1 VGISRVELRQSGS
14 ALGWLTPLVGRE
26 AELAEVERLLQ
37 HNRLLTITG
46 MGGVGKTRL
55 ALELASGG
63 RGDEADEPVLVEL
76 APLEPPAAER
86 SRLEPV
92 ASAIW
97 RTLAVTAPPGGA
109 PADAICHRFADRPVL
124 LVLDNCEHLEA
135 VAPVVELLLR
145 RCPAV
150 RVLATSRR
158 PLALAGET
166 VWQLA
171 PLSVP
176 QTGAPD
182 TLAAVLDS
190 EAGRLFSERA
200 RRSRP
205 SFSITPAWAPAVAEI
220 CHRLDG
226 LPLALELAAARV
238 RILTPP
244 QILEGLADRFRL
256 LSAGPPTTLG
266 RHRTLTASL
275 DWSYELIG
283 DDARLLLRRL
293 AVGHD
298 WSLEAVQAVW
308 GPRGSP
314 LDALDGL
321 ADAGLLVI
329 VELGQ
334 THRYRLLESVRSY
347 ALWRLREAGEE
358 DDVRRVHLDHFR
370 ALAADADRLLE
381 DDVGRR
387 TLELEA
393 RSLYDALA
401 FAAAN
406 QPAVALAMAADLRHW
421 LLVAGNP
428 AEPRALCVRVLATAP
443 AGDPAARAHLLFT
456 AALLAIFDEDYEP
469 ARAYAEEALP
479 LAQASGDESAI
490 GIGVMLASVAQRSQD
505 PSASAQ
511 LGERAVG
518 LLRQAGDR
526 HGLALAVA
534 QLAMTEALRDRFAAV
549 RSACEDFASLTEGQP
564 PSWLAVWLEI
574 ALAWADLAQGD
585 PESALAHADRGLA
598 LEDGRPTLGH
608 YMALS
613 YELHARTLM
622 GDAGHAR
629 AAGMAAIEQAHGAG
643 FGVAVSAVEHAL
655 GFAELALDEL
665 ESVRTRALARFGD
678 PHFAAAAGAH
688 ELLARIELA
697 EQRAA
702 PLARHGAALRATGQ
716 HIGSPRLLALADWA
730 DGSADPLTG
739 ELEETAN
746 QLHEALA
753 LQIEQRLRPDAIDT
767 LEALAELQ
775 LAAGHAE
782 TGARLL
788 GGARRAR
795 SELMLCRL
803 PPREAHFAELE
814 KRGEQ
819 QLGPEGWTAAVAA
832 GRGLALD
839 EVLDYARRGRGHR
852 VSSLTGLASL
862 TPTERRVA
870 EAAAEGLTN
879 SAIAA
884 RLLMSHGTVKAHLAH
899 AYKKLGAANRVQL
912 SALVR
917 EQQPRF

>member
-1 VGISRVELRQSGS
+1 
-14 ALGWLTPLVGRE
+14 TPPPAG
-26 AELAEVERLLQ
+26 
-37 HNRLLTITG
+37 
-46 MGGVGKTRL
+46 
-55 ALELASGG
+55 
-63 RGDEADEPVLVEL
+63 
-76 APLEPPAAER
+76 APLD
-86 SRLEPV
+86 
-92 ASAIW
+92 
-97 RTLAVTAPPGGA
+97 AV
-109 PADAICHRFADRPVL
+109 CRRFADRRVL
-124 LVLDNCEHLEA
+124 LVLDNCEHLGA

-145 RCPAV
+145 RCPGV

-171 PLSVP
+171 PLSLP
-176 QTGAPD
+176 PTGGPD
-182 TLAAVLDS
+182 ALAEVLGS
-190 EAGRLFSERA
+190 EAGRLFLERA

-205 SFSITPAWAPAVAEI
+205 SFSVTPASAPAVAEI

-256 LSAGPPTTLG
+256 LSAGPATTLG
-266 RHRTLTASL
+266 RHQTLTASL

-283 DDARLLLRRL
+283 DEARPLLRRL
-293 AVGHD
+293 AVAPD

-308 GPRGSP
+308 APQGSP

-329 VELGQ
+329 VELGE
-334 THRYRLLESVRSY
+334 THRYRLLESVRSH
-347 ALWRLREAGEE
+347 ALERLREAGEE
-358 DDVRRVHLDHFR
+358 DDVRRAHLEHFR
-370 ALAADADRLLE
+370 TLATDADRLL
-381 DDVGRR
+381 DDDAGRR

-401 FAAAN
+401 FAATD
-406 QPAVALAMAADLRHW
+406 QPMVALAMAADLRHW

-428 AEPRALCVRVLATAP
+428 AQARAMCERVLAAVP
-443 AGDPAARAHLLFT
+443 AAEPAARAHVLFS
-456 AALLAIFDEDYEP
+456 AAQLAVFDEDYEH

-479 LAQASGDESAI
+479 LAQASGDEGAI
-490 GIGVMLASVAQRSQD
+490 GIGVMLASVAKRPQD

-511 LGERAVG
+511 LGEQAVG
-518 LLRQAGDR
+518 LLRRAGDR

-534 QLAMTEALRDRFAAV
+534 QLAMTAALRDRFGTV
-549 RSACEDFASLTEGQP
+549 RSACEDFASLTAGQP

-574 ALAWADLAQGD
+574 ALAWADLAQGA
-585 PESALAHADRGLA
+585 PHSALAHAQRGLS

-613 YELHARTLM
+613 YELQARTLM

-629 AAGMAAIEQAHGAG
+629 AIGMAAIEQAHQAG
-643 FGVAVSAVEHAL
+643 LGVAVSAIEHAL

-665 ESVRTRALARFGD
+665 QSVRARALARFGD
-678 PHFAAAAGAH
+678 PHFAAAANAH

-716 HIGSPRLLALADWA
+716 HTGSPRLLALADWA
-730 DGSADPLTG
+730 DGSATLLTG
-739 ELEETAN
+739 ELQDAGN

-753 LQIEQRLRPDAIDT
+753 RQIEHHLRPDAIDT

-775 LAAGHAE
+775 LAAGRAE

-788 GGARRAR
+788 GGAQRAR
-795 SELMLCRL
+795 SQLMVCRL
-803 PPREAHFAELE
+803 PPRHAHFAELKE
-814 KRGEQ
+814 RGER
-819 QLGPEGWTAAVAA
+819 QLGSEAWTAALAA

-839 EVLDYARRGRGHR
+839 EVYDYARRGRGHR
-852 VSSLTGLASL
+852 VSSQTGLASL
-862 TPTERRVA
+862 TPTERSVA
-870 EAAAEGLTN
+870 EAAAAGLTN

-899 AYKKLGAANRVQL
+899 AYRKLGAANRVQL

-917 EQQPRF
+917 EHQPPS